1 MRHFDGDLADVTPS
15 GLNRIFFSAGEA
27 SGDAYEAA
35 LAKQLSE
42 FSLSGVGGRRSRE
55 AGVQLIGDSSQ
66 WGAISITESLR
77 KVPVVIR
84 TFYRAKRALKTGAPG
99 IFVPIDFGYMNIRL
113 ARHAKNHGWKVLY
126 FVPPGSWRK
135 DKQGRDLPLI
145 TDAIVTPFEWSAE
158 MLNRMGAN
166 AFWFGHPLRELIAL
180 SPLGARNGIAVLPGS
195 RDQELREL
203 IPVFAE
209 ALKGEDVTLA
219 LAPATDAAAIS
230 AEWERRAGVKPQIIQ
245 GDAARALQHAELALV
260 CSGTATLESAIC
272 GTPMVVAYRVSKAVQ
287 REAKLIRF
295 KIPRRISLPN
305 ILLDEDPDPIPELV
319 HDRCT
324 ADAIREEVAKVR
336 ADPDIQR
343 QAFERLV
350 PILGPDD
357 AIRRTSSLIREMAGR
372 ISSD

>member
-1 MRHFDGDLADVTPS
+1 MESDVLT
-15 GLNRIFFSAGEA
+15 RIFFSAGEA

-35 LAKQLSE
+35 LAKRLSE
-42 FSLSGVGGRRSRE
+42 FVLSGVGGRRSRE
-55 AGVQLIGDSSQ
+55 AGVKLIGDSSQ

-84 TFYRAKRALKTGAPG
+84 TFYRAKRALKTGVPG

-113 ARHAKNHGWKVLY
+113 ARHAKNQGWKVVY

-145 TDAIVTPFEWSAE
+145 TDAIVTPFEWSAT
-158 MLNRMGAN
+158 MLNQMGAN
-166 AFWFGHPLRELIAL
+166 AFWFGHPLRELISIAPG
-180 SPLGARNGIAVLPGS
+180 SDRHGIAVLPGS

-209 ALKGEDVTLA
+209 ALRGESVTLA
-219 LAPATDAAAIS
+219 LAPATDAAAIA

-245 GDAARALQHAELALV
+245 GDAAKALQGAELALV
-260 CSGTATLESAIC
+260 CSGTATLEAAIC

-305 ILLDEDPDPIPELV
+305 ILLDEEPDPVPELV

-324 ADAIREEVAKVR
+324 VDAIRAEVARVR
-336 ADPDIQR
+336 ANPEVQR

-350 PILGPDD
+350 PILGPAD
-357 AIRRTSSLIREMAGR
+357 AIQRTADLIREMAGR
-372 ISSD
+372 SASE